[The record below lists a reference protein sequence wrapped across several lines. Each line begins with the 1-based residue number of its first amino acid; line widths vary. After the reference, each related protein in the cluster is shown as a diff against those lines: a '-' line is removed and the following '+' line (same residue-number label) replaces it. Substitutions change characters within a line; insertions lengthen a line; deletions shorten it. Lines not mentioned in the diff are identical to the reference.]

1 MQSAIARQ
9 EQLRKLGVDT
19 SPLYVVHAKS
29 AAVVM
34 ILVGLTLISA
44 TAPPKSSGILAVSA
58 QERVN
63 ENREATL
70 LNCRIESRAVNTSVN
85 VAPHCP
91 LAISGLAAAS
101 SRVARSDS
109 AKFVIAD
116 NSKAYIA
123 YPNFFAIRNQ
133 AKAMPADVNESGLLP
148 SKT

>member
-101 SRVARSDS
+101 SRVARGDS

-116 NSKAYIA
+116 NRS
-123 YPNFFAIRNQ
+123 
-133 AKAMPADVNESGLLP
+133 SC
-148 SKT
+148 